1 VATGLL
7 HLCGITIG
15 TLSRSPAGG
24 RLIRG
29 LGASIAALGCYF
41 LVRGFGGP
49 S

>member
-7 HLCGITIG
+7 HLCGISIG

-24 RLIRG
+24 RLIQG
-29 LGASIAALGCYF
+29 LGASIAVLGCYF
-41 LVRGFGGP
+41 LMRSFGGP